1 MWLRRGEQGGELS
14 WRFVSGE
21 YQGERGSSRTT
32 RNLELDS
39 AHDRGTTIL
48 PTLHLSQSRLGW
60 GRGAKTYTENS
71 HLVRYIP
78 ALHGTR
84 SIKPAE
90 FTHIIQVPSDPLE
103 SLLETQAIWV
113 QKYWFQ
119 LVIRCLWSSFLRVI
133 SLLPLQSFF
142 FFHFHS
148 TELWIWSPD
157 NLMY

>member
-1 MWLRRGEQGGELS
+1 MWLKRGEQGGEMS

-21 YQGERGSSRTT
+21 YQGERGSSWTT
-32 RNLELDS
+32 RNLEFDS

-78 ALHGTR
+78 AFHWTR
-84 SIKPAE
+84 STKPAE
-90 FTHIIQVPSDPLE
+90 FTQTIQVPSDPLE
-103 SLLETQAIWV
+103 TLLETQAIWV

-119 LVIRCLWSSFLRVI
+119 LLIRCLWSSLLRVI
-133 SLLPLQSFF
+133 SLLSLQSF